1 MTTFEFFL
9 EHLASL
15 GLNYDTGFLIPAS
28 EQKLDAPI
36 GYRFESGH
44 QQIDLYVREEFW
56 NASKSHVK
64 LGESQVIE
72 SPAGEFR
79 LTRIIK

>member
-9 EHLASL
+9 ENLASL

-28 EQKLDAPI
+28 EQKPETPI

-44 QQIDLYVREEFW
+44 QQIDLYVRDEFW
-56 NASKSHVK
+56 DASKSHVK

-72 SPAGEFR
+72 SPAGDYR
-79 LTRIIK
+79 LTHILK